1 MARRAVV
8 LYLFLVRDDDGDA
21 AEAEPEDIDVL
32 KLGHHL
38 MLVV

>member
-1 MARRAVV
+1 MGDDRDAVV
-8 LYLFLVRDDDGDA
+8 
-21 AEAEPEDIDVL
+21 EPEPEDTDML